1 MASSSIGVMKI
12 LKMGFGKN
20 PNIGLYV
27 FASTKFCLVPKTIRD
42 SDFTLIEETLGVKA
56 YKASVAGTDLL
67 GVFCTGNS
75 SVLILPKI
83 AFDSEIKEIEKICS
97 EHEVTLY
104 VFDSEKTAL
113 GNLIKAN
120 DKGIVLSS
128 QFTNKE
134 IGIIESAFSLR
145 SISLDISESL
155 TIGSGIVV
163 NNTKGIVHG
172 EMNDEDLG
180 CVKNTLGIDAIK
192 GTVNFG
198 QVYVS
203 SGLIMNDYGFIVGDL
218 STGVEIMEIDEFLN
232 REE

>member
-1 MASSSIGVMKI
+1 MASLSIRVMKI

-42 SDFTLIEETLGVKA
+42 GDFTIIEETLGVKA
-56 YKASVAGTDLL
+56 YKISIAGTDLL
-67 GVFCTGNS
+67 GVFCMGNS
-75 SVLILPKI
+75 SVLMVPKI
-83 AFDSEIKEIEKICS
+83 AFDSEIKEIEKICK
-97 EHEVTLY
+97 EHDVTLY

-128 QFTNKE
+128 QFLDEE
-134 IGIIESAFSLR
+134 IKVIESVFSLK
-145 SISLDISESL
+145 SVSLDISESL

-163 NNTKGIVHG
+163 NNTKGVVHS
-172 EMNDEDLG
+172 EMDDKDLES
-180 CVKNTLGIDAIK
+180 VKKALVIDAIK

-198 QVYVS
+198 QAYVS
-203 SGLIMNDYGFIVGDL
+203 SGLIMNDYGFIIGDL
-218 STGVEIMEIDEFLN
+218 SSGVEIMEIDEFLN
-232 REE
+232 RGE